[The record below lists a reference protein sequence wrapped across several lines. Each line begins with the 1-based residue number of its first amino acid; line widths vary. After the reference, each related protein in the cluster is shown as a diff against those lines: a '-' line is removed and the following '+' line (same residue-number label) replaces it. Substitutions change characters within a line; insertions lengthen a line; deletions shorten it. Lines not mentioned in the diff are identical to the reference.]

1 VQRILASTR
10 RMAQLI
16 DDLLDL
22 SRMGRAEFKRA
33 DVDLSGMATEILMQ
47 LARAEPERQVAWQVQ
62 PMMRAPCDAGL
73 VRILLENL
81 LGNAW
86 KFTGKRAGAQVKFA
100 TERQGD
106 GSLCWVVEDNG
117 AGFDMRYATHMYTA
131 FARLHRMDEF
141 DGTGIGLAIVRR
153 ILERHGGRIW
163 AQSTPGE
170 GATFRFTLAPD

>member
-1 VQRILASTR
+1 
-10 RMAQLI
+10 
-16 DDLLDL
+16 
-22 SRMGRAEFKRA
+22 
-33 DVDLSGMATEILMQ
+33 
-47 LARAEPERQVAWQVQ
+47 VAWQVQ

-86 KFTGKRAGAQVKFA
+86 KFTGKRAGAKVKFA

-117 AGFDMRYATHMYTA
+117 AGFDMRYATHMYNA
-131 FARLHRMDEF
+131 FARLHRMDEYE
-141 DGTGIGLAIVRR
+141 GTGIGLAIVRR

-163 AQSTPGE
+163 AESVPGE